1 LTSDD
6 FGWVFFVF
14 LSDGLFGIYMRIL
27 LITDY
32 LPFPPISGD
41 TIRVYNIIRRIAQ
54 KHELS
59 LLVLFGAADSENS
72 ILHLQEFC
80 KYVEVINHQW
90 PDPLTCLPDLLRYFI
105 NGKPIELRLLYSQ
118 EMADKIRKLTAENNF
133 DIVHIEHSRLA
144 LYRENIDPNSRS
156 LSVLTF
162 HNVAY
167 DQFARISHIQ
177 KQIITRFR
185 SWLFSWQLRR
195 WEPSY
200 AGMFTRCVTVS
211 DLDRNILLAGNPN
224 LQLEVIPN
232 GTDTK
237 KYQFLEAEQGSIN
250 LLFIGSMSY
259 APCVDGAV
267 YFCDQ
272 ILPLIQKKLPQV
284 QLWLVGA
291 NPSPAVLQLACDHI
305 HVTGYVESVL
315 PFYQKAA
322 VTVVPLRAG
331 GGTRLKILEAMAF
344 GRPVVSTAIGCEGLD
359 VVDGQHLFIA
369 DDPAEFAEKILRLLG
384 DENLYQRMAAE
395 ARELVVSQ
403 YDWDQISDK
412 LVDVYSEIIQ
422 EQKRQTL

>member
-1 LTSDD
+1 
-6 FGWVFFVF
+6 
-14 LSDGLFGIYMRIL
+14 MRIL
-27 LITDY
+27 VITDY
-32 LPFPPISGD
+32 LPFPPIAGD
-41 TIRVYNIIRRIAQ
+41 TIRVYNIIRRISQ
-54 KHELS
+54 DNELS
-59 LLVLFGAADSENS
+59 LLALFGTTDTADS

-80 KYVEVINHQW
+80 KYVEVIDHQW
-90 PDPLTCLPDLLRYFI
+90 PDPLSCLPDLFRYFI
-105 NGKPIELRLLYSQ
+105 TGKPIELRLLYSQ
-118 EMADKIRKLTAENNF
+118 KMADKIHQLTSETHF

-144 LYRENIDPNSRS
+144 LYRENIDPNSQS

-167 DQFARISHIQ
+167 DQFARIAHIQ
-177 KQIITRFR
+177 KRLITRFR
-185 SWLFSWQLRR
+185 SWLFSWQLRH

-211 DLDRNILLAGNPN
+211 DLDRKILLAGNPN

-237 KYQFLEAEQGSIN
+237 KYQFLEAEQGSLN

-267 YFCDQ
+267 YFCTQ
-272 ILPLIQKKLPQV
+272 ILPLIQQKLPHV

-291 NPSPAVLQLACDHI
+291 SPSPVVLQLACEHI
-305 HVTGYVESVL
+305 HVTGYVESVM

-344 GRPVVSTAIGCEGLD
+344 GRPVVSTAIGCEGLE

-369 DDPAEFAEKILRLLG
+369 DDPESFAEKILRLLG
-384 DENLYQRMAAE
+384 DENLYQHMTAD
-395 ARELVVSQ
+395 ARELVVSK
-403 YDWDQISDK
+403 YDWDQISTK
-412 LVDVYSEIIQ
+412 LLDVYSEIIQ
-422 EQKRQTL
+422 EQNCQPL